1 MNNNSQSDKHLY
13 RAGKASKG
21 DGSQADPVTTEV
33 IRSALQSAANQMC
46 NTLTRTTFSP
56 IVYEAN
62 DFCVALY
69 DKNICML
76 SQAPTLP
83 IFLGTM
89 DFCIEAAIEGVG
101 GVEALEPGDVI
112 LYNLPYGTG
121 SHAQDVAIVM
131 PIFLDD
137 EIVGYSCNKAH
148 WYDIGAKNPYCTDT
162 EDLFQEGVM
171 FPGVKI
177 FSKGKKSEDIFRM
190 VKANTRAPEFVIGD
204 LHAQIS
210 AVRAGEEAL
219 LKIIKRFGKDTFDQ
233 CTNRMFDHGE
243 KLVRKYFEELP
254 DGRYEAT
261 GTLDNDGI
269 NQDVAI
275 DYKVAVEIKGSTV
288 RVDFSDV
295 PDALGGPMNCP
306 FPSTVSAAR
315 VVVGMMLGEGG
326 APTEGHFRS
335 LEVLTRPGSIF
346 HPLAPAP
353 CFMYGWPLMNAME
366 AIFETFSKIS
376 GDLTVSGSGGDICYV
391 AAYGIDDKT
400 GEFFINGFSMPV
412 GNGAQDGSDGSC
424 KYVPALARSNLPSA
438 ELQEAKFPILFTK
451 WEFREDSCGPGKY
464 RGGNGIVYEWEL
476 TNDARLISTYERTKT
491 ASWAQQGGL
500 SGLPNKLE
508 LEYPDGRVESMM
520 KCTGLPVP
528 KGTII
533 RQYTGGGGGY
543 GLPEERDPALV
554 RKDLQ
559 EGFIT
564 EEHAREHYPHA
575 F

>member
-1 MNNNSQSDKHLY
+1 MAENNKTVLY
-13 RAGKASKG
+13 QCGQDAKAKTNT
-21 DGSQADPVTTEV
+21 ADPVTTEV

-69 DKNICML
+69 DRNICML

-89 DFCIEAAIEGVG
+89 NFCIEAAIEGVG

-121 SHAQDVAIVM
+121 SHAQDAAIVM
-131 PIFLDD
+131 PIFQDD

-171 FPGVKI
+171 FPGVKL

-190 VKANTRAPEFVIGD
+190 VEANTRAPEFVIGD

-210 AVRAGEEAL
+210 AVRAGEVAL
-219 LKIIKRFGKDTFDQ
+219 LKIIKRFGKDTFGECVQ
-233 CTNRMFDHGE
+233 RMFDHSE
-243 KLVRKYFEELP
+243 VLIRDFIEQLP
-254 DGRYEAT
+254 DGRYE
-261 GTLDNDGI
+261 GGSTLDSDGI
-269 NQDVAI
+269 DLDKAI

-288 RVDFSDV
+288 RVDFSEV

-315 VVVGMMLGEGG
+315 VVIGMMLGEGG

-346 HPLAPAP
+346 HPLPPSP

-366 AIFETFSKIS
+366 AIFEVFSKMS

-391 AAYGIDDKT
+391 AAYGIDDTT

-412 GNGAQDGSDGSC
+412 GNGAQDGNDGSC
-424 KYVPALARSNLPSA
+424 KYVPALARSTLPSA
-438 ELQEAKFPILFTK
+438 ELQEAKFPIIFTK

-464 RGGNGIVYEWEL
+464 RGGNGIIYEWEL

-508 LEYPDGRVESMM
+508 VEYPDGRVESMM

-543 GLPEERDPALV
+543 GLPEERDPTAV

-564 EEHAREHYPHA
+564 EEHAREHYSHA

>member
-1 MNNNSQSDKHLY
+1 
-13 RAGKASKG
+13 
-21 DGSQADPVTTEV
+21 
-33 IRSALQSAANQMC
+33 
-46 NTLTRTTFSP
+46 
-56 IVYEAN
+56 
-62 DFCVALY
+62 
-69 DKNICML
+69 ML

-89 DFCIEAAIEGVG
+89 NFCIEGAIEGVG

-121 SHAQDVAIVM
+121 SHAQDAAIVM
-131 PIFLDD
+131 PIFQDN
-137 EIVGYSCNKAH
+137 EILGYSCNKAH

-233 CTNRMFDHGE
+233 CVQRMFDHSE
-243 KLVRKYFEELP
+243 VLIREFIEQLP
-254 DGRYEAT
+254 DGRYE
-261 GTLDNDGI
+261 GGSTLDSDGI
-269 NQDVAI
+269 DLDKAI

-353 CFMYGWPLMNAME
+353 CFM
-366 AIFETFSKIS
+366 S
-376 GDLTVSGSGGDICYV
+376 VSY
-391 AAYGIDDKT
+391 T
-400 GEFFINGFSMPV
+400 HMT
-412 GNGAQDGSDGSC
+412 
-424 KYVPALARSNLPSA
+424 LPT
-438 ELQEAKFPILFTK
+438 IL
-451 WEFREDSCGPGKY
+451 
-464 RGGNGIVYEWEL
+464 
-476 TNDARLISTYERTKT
+476 
-491 ASWAQQGGL
+491 
-500 SGLPNKLE
+500 
-508 LEYPDGRVESMM
+508 
-520 KCTGLPVP
+520 
-528 KGTII
+528 
-533 RQYTGGGGGY
+533 
-543 GLPEERDPALV
+543 LV
-554 RKDLQ
+554 
-559 EGFIT
+559 
-564 EEHAREHYPHA
+564 
-575 F
+575 

>member
-1 MNNNSQSDKHLY
+1 MTEDNKTVLY
-13 RAGKASKG
+13 QCGQDSKTETNTG
-21 DGSQADPVTTEV
+21 DPVTTEV

-46 NTLTRTTFSP
+46 NTLIRTTFSP

-89 DFCIEAAIEGVG
+89 NFCIEGAIEGVG

-177 FSKGKKSEDIFRM
+177 YSKGKKSEDMFRM
-190 VKANTRAPEFVIGD
+190 VEANSRMPVFALGD
-204 LHAQIS
+204 VHAQTA

-306 FPSTVSAAR
+306 FPSTVSASR
-315 VVVGMMLGEGG
+315 VLLGMMLGETGS
-326 APTEGHFRS
+326 PTEGHFRP

-346 HPLAPAP
+346 HPLPPSP
-353 CFMYGWPLMNAME
+353 CYLYGWPLMNAME
-366 AIFETFSKIS
+366 TLYEAFSKA
-376 GDLTVSGSGGDICYV
+376 GKDLTPSGCAGDICAV
-391 AAYGIDDKT
+391 QAYGIDDKT
-400 GEFFINGFSMPV
+400 GEMFFNGYALPTGS
-412 GNGAQDGSDGSC
+412 GAQITKDGTC
-424 KYVPALARSNLPSA
+424 RYVPGLARSLLPSA
-438 ELQEAKFPILFTK
+438 ELQEAKFSAFHFRR

-476 TNDARLISTYERTKT
+476 TNDARLISTYEKTKT

>member
-1 MNNNSQSDKHLY
+1 MAENNKTVLY
-13 RAGKASKG
+13 QCGRDAKTETNT
-21 DGSQADPVTTEV
+21 ADPVTTEV
-33 IRSALQSAANQMC
+33 IRSALQSAANQMS

-69 DKNICML
+69 DRNICML

-89 DFCIEAAIEGVG
+89 NFCIEAAIEGVG

-177 FSKGKKSEDIFRM
+177 YSKGKKSEDMFRM
-190 VKANTRAPEFVIGD
+190 VEANSRMPVYALGD
-204 LHAQIS
+204 LHAQTA
-210 AVRAGEEAL
+210 AVRAGEVAL

-243 KLVRKYFEELP
+243 KLVRKYFKELP

-261 GTLDNDGI
+261 GTLDSDGI

-275 DYKVAVEIKGSTV
+275 DFKVAVEIKGSTV
-288 RVDFSDV
+288 RVDFSEV

-315 VVVGMMLGEGG
+315 VLLGMMLGETG
-326 APTEGHFRS
+326 APTEGHFRP

-346 HPLAPAP
+346 HPLSPSP
-353 CFMYGWPLMNAME
+353 CYLYGWPLMIAME
-366 AIFETFSKIS
+366 TLYEAFSKA
-376 GDLTVSGSGGDICYV
+376 GKNLTTSGSAGDICAV
-391 AAYGIDDKT
+391 QAYGIDDKT
-400 GEFFINGFSMPV
+400 GEMFFNGYALPS
-412 GNGAQDGSDGSC
+412 GSGAQISKDGTC
-424 KYVPALARSNLPSA
+424 KYVPALSRSKLPSA
-438 ELQEAKFPILFTK
+438 ELQEAKFSAFHFRR

-464 RGGNGIVYEWEL
+464 RGGNGIIFEWEL
-476 TNDARLISTYERTKT
+476 INDARLISTYEKTKT
-491 ASWAQQGGL
+491 PSWAQQGGL

-508 LEYPDGRVESMM
+508 IEYPDGRVESMM

-533 RQYTGGGGGY
+533 RQFTGGGGGY
-543 GLPEERDPALV
+543 GPAEERDPAAV

-564 EEHAREHYPHA
+564 EEHAREHYSHA

>member
-1 MNNNSQSDKHLY
+1 MTEDNKTVLY
-13 RAGKASKG
+13 QCGQDSKTETNTG
-21 DGSQADPVTTEV
+21 DPVTTEV

-46 NTLTRTTFSP
+46 NTLIRTTFSP

-89 DFCIEAAIEGVG
+89 NFCIEGAIEGVG

-177 FSKGKKSEDIFRM
+177 YSKGKKSEDMFRM
-190 VKANTRAPEFVIGD
+190 VEANSRMPVFALGD
-204 LHAQIS
+204 VHAQTA

-275 DYKVAVEIKGSTV
+275 DYKVAVEIRGSTV

-306 FPSTVSAAR
+306 FPSTVSTSR
-315 VVVGMMLGEGG
+315 VLLGMMLGETGS
-326 APTEGHFRS
+326 PTEGHFRP

-346 HPLAPAP
+346 HPLPPSP
-353 CFMYGWPLMNAME
+353 CYLYGWPLMNAME
-366 AIFETFSKIS
+366 TLYEAFSKA
-376 GDLTVSGSGGDICYV
+376 GKDLTPSGCAGDICAV
-391 AAYGIDDKT
+391 QAYGIDDKT
-400 GEFFINGFSMPV
+400 GEMFFNGYALPTGS
-412 GNGAQDGSDGSC
+412 GAQITKDGTC
-424 KYVPALARSNLPSA
+424 RYVPGLARSLLPSA
-438 ELQEAKFPILFTK
+438 ELQEAKFSAFHFRR

-476 TNDARLISTYERTKT
+476 TNDARLISTYEKTKT

-543 GLPEERDPALV
+543 GLPEERDPAAV

-575 F
+575 L